1 MHVLLL
7 SDAAMRTGQVEVAR
21 DLALDL
27 QQSTVDPAMGGMLE
41 MVLAWT
47 ALLQGRLAEASTR
60 LDAAVALNP
69 ALRSVADPAIGLF
82 ASARGLRD
90 GPAMLAAAGARPD
103 LDPAWREI
111 APLLDAYARYWQ
123 GDQAG
128 AADAFTAFAVSSP
141 GSRFA
146 DDAVYAAA
154 RAKRRAGRTA
164 EAEADLLAL
173 AGDEPAPPGIPH
185 RLVALDARALLP
197 DGVRRDRGLGL
208 RTLGQRFADLLDGDG
223 VALARAALAPSRRG
237 RSTDQNE
244 ANAGAPAGEAGPQ
257 VRRPARRPGATTP
270 AATTRSRVTPGDAVP
285 SHPIGMRPERG
296 PPARRARPGAGSAR
310 WGRRSC
316 WRSRSVGSRD
326 GDLARSERSSE
337 RSSKRSA
344 PPRSLGQPHPQDDDG
359 GNQRRRHVDR
369 QRRAEAPGDVAQV
382 AGRRHA
388 DRLGH
393 HHEGRRAATRSRRSA
408 GGRTPRRSGSPAASR
423 CRPSHSR
430 RGRRSRRGAAGRW

>member
-1 MHVLLL
+1 MRAVLLPVILLAASVGFASGAVPAQPPPPAGDLAEATAAYLRDPAGTASVFIDAARRHSGELNTVHVLLL

-21 DLALDL
+21 DLVLDL

-69 ALRSVADPAIGLF
+69 ALRSVADPAIGLV

-128 AADAFTAFAVSSP
+128 AADAFTAFAVSNP

-185 RLVALDARALLP
+185 RLVALDARALLR
-197 DGVRRDRGLGL
+197 DGVRRDRGLGH

-237 RSTDQNE
+237 RVHRSE
-244 ANAGAPAGEAGPQ
+244 RSERRRAGRRGRAAG
-257 VRRPARRPGATTP
+257 RRPARRHRRHDA
-270 AATTRSRVTPGDAVP
+270 RGDHTVAR
-285 SHPIGMRPERG
+285 HAGRRG
-296 PPARRARPGAGSAR
+296 P
-310 WGRRSC
+310 
-316 WRSRSVGSRD
+316 
-326 GDLARSERSSE
+326 E
-337 RSSKRSA
+337 
-344 PPRSLGQPHPQDDDG
+344 PPRSGCGPNG
-359 GNQRRRHVDR
+359 DR
-369 QRRAEAPGDVAQV
+369 QRAARRLALARRGGGGALAGARAPSDHATATWRGLSGRPSDQ
-382 AGRRHA
+382 RRH
-388 DRLGH
+388 DLSGSRT
-393 HHEGRRAATRSRRSA
+393 RRTTTAATSDAATMIASA
-408 GGRTPRRSGSPAASR
+408 GP
-423 CRPSHSR
+423 
-430 RGRRSRRGAAGRW
+430 

>member
-1 MHVLLL
+1 MRAVLLPVILLAASVGFASGAVSDQPPPPAGDLAEATAAYLRDPAGTASVFIDAARRHSGELNTLHVLLL

-21 DLALDL
+21 DLVLDL

-69 ALRSVADPAIGLF
+69 ALRSVADPAIGLV

-128 AADAFTAFAVSSP
+128 ASDAFTAFAVSSP

-185 RLVALDARALLP
+185 RLVALDARALLR
-197 DGVRRDRGLGL
+197 DGVRRDRGLGH

-237 RSTDQNE
+237 RSTDPKE
-244 ANAGAPAGEAGPQ
+244 ANPGAPAGEAGPQ
-257 VRRPARRPGATTP
+257 GDGLRGAAGASTT
-270 AATTRSRVTPGDAVP
+270 AATTRSRVTPGDVVP
-285 SHPIGMRPERG
+285 SHTDRD
-296 PPARRARPGAGSAR
+296 AARPGIASAQRAGWR
-310 WGRRSC
+310 WLGAVAAGLLLALALRRIT
-316 WRSRSVGSRD
+316 
-326 GDLARSERSSE
+326 
-337 RSSKRSA
+337 
-344 PPRSLGQPHPQDDDG
+344 
-359 GNQRRRHVDR
+359 RRR
-369 QRRAEAPGDVAQV
+369 PGAV
-382 AGRRHA
+382 
-388 DRLGH
+388 
-393 HHEGRRAATRSRRSA
+393 
-408 GGRTPRRSGSPAASR
+408 
-423 CRPSHSR
+423 
-430 RGRRSRRGAAGRW
+430 